1 MHEYELMYILHPRL
15 TVDEATEAI
24 ERVSALITDRG
35 GELITGENWGRRRL
49 AYPID
54 HAFEGTYVLTTW
66 RLAPTATVSV
76 ETALRI
82 SEDVIRHLLIRG
94 IIPYDGPPAQDDRA
108 RASRSA
114 AGDSPEA
121 AEESANDDGPA
132 DGPADVASDADAGE
146 AAPVAVAVAAATDG
160 EAEPAA
166 PVADGAGGSDEVAE
180 AEVSVATGDAG
191 SDD

>member
-15 TVDEATEAI
+15 TVDEATDAI
-24 ERVSALITDRG
+24 ERVSALISDRG
-35 GELITGENWGRRRL
+35 GEQITGENWSRRRL
-49 AYPID
+49 AYPIE
-54 HAFEGTYVLTTW
+54 HNFEGTYVLTTW
-66 RLAPTATVSV
+66 RLAPTVTASV

-132 DGPADVASDADAGE
+132 DVASDADAGE
-146 AAPVAVAVAAATDG
+146 AAPVAVAVAVAAVADG